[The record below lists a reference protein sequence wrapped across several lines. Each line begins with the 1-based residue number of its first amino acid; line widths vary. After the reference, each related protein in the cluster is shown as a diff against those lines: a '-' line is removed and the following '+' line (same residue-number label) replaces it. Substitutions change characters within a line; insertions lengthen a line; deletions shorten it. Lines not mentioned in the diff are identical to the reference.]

1 MGFVNTLDP
10 ELQDFPPIEFRLEE
24 LPSVLRSLKKMSKF
38 FFIIIARHLNDCFT
52 LIQKKHLILYLN
64 LCSVRLT

>member
-10 ELQDFPPIEFRLEE
+10 ELQDFPPKEFRLEE
-24 LPSVLRSLKKMSKF
+24 LPSVLRSLKKMSN
-38 FFIIIARHLNDCFT
+38 FIIIARHLNDCFT
-52 LIQKKHLILYLN
+52 LIQKKHLDIYLN